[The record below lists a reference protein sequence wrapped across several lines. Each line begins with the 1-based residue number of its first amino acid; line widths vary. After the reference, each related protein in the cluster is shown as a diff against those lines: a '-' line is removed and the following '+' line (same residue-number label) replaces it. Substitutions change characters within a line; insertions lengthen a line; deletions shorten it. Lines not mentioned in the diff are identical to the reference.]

1 METLKVTKV
10 AGSYHLKIPYS
21 YSGSY
26 YEIDG
31 VKFIEAQEVIFQE
44 PPEYSWKYTTNKIKD
59 HYEVGGSSITIEE
72 YEKALKEIT
81 GDCQCDPTFSTLEEE
96 YAYKKFLQDHKLVY
110 RDEVV
115 REPIRLDFQEFGDS
129 KNKYILSYRFI
140 GKDWDKC
147 LYRYAP
153 NSVQMAREIATGLG
167 FKEVEDKTWNE
178 NTKGMFFSIPSH
190 SGIEYMK
197 VNGTYACTGNNK
209 IRLGSIHAG
218 TLKECE
224 DAFNK
229 DWKSLERIFI
239 EQKGLITHPE
249 FDSQA
254 VFDGLVKIEGRIRS
268 IGYKSSSRMEWV
280 GAIRAVEDLKESV
293 SRFKKEVVA

>member
-1 METLKVTKV
+1 METIKVTKV
-10 AGSYHLKIPYS
+10 AGSYYLKIPHS
-21 YSGSY
+21 YSGTY

-31 VKFIEAQEVIFQE
+31 TKFIEAQEVIFQE
-44 PPEYSWKYTTNKIKD
+44 PPEYAWKYVTNKLKD
-59 HYEVGGSSITIEE
+59 HYEVGDSSITIEE
-72 YEKALKEIT
+72 YEKALKVIT
-81 GDCQCDPTFSTLEEE
+81 GDCQCDPVFSTLEEE

-129 KNKYILSYRFI
+129 KNKYIQSHRFI
-140 GKDWDKC
+140 GRDLEKC
-147 LYRYAP
+147 LYQYTP
-153 NSVQMAREIATGLG
+153 NSVQMAREIATSLG

-190 SGIEYMK
+190 SGIDYMK
-197 VNGTYACTGNNK
+197 VNGQYVQTGNNK

-224 DAFNK
+224 EAFNK
-229 DWKSLERIFI
+229 DWRGLERIFI
-239 EQKGLITHPE
+239 EQKSLITHPE

-254 VFDGLVKIEGRIRS
+254 VFEGLIKIEGRIRS
-268 IGYKSSSRMEWV
+268 INYKSSSRMEWV
-280 GAIRAVEDLKESV
+280 SAIRAVEDLKESI
-293 SRFKKEVVA
+293 SRVKKEVAA